1 MTEAPL
7 DNKELLEREPVPTLA
22 PEPEPEPELESEPEL
37 EQEACVSRTNHLL
50 LAAGIFFCCA
60 FLAWAWFGKLD
71 IVSMAEGKVA
81 PSSRVKEVQHLEGG
95 IVAEILVQEGSRVKV
110 DQPLLVLEGTS
121 SDASVRELEVRTVAL
136 RVDIARLKAIQ
147 EDLPKPLY
155 PPELAASHANLISQ
169 SEDLFNLQLTKYRSD
184 LASRE
189 EVIKQRTEEIK
200 GVESRI
206 TNNFASLE
214 LLHKQTSISAE
225 LLKEQLTTE
234 YKHLGFLREE
244 SSLKSK
250 IEEDQSLLK
259 RIRSQLEE
267 AQENLRKARFDL
279 RERTGGELKMVRQE
293 LDELTQRLKK
303 YQDSQRRS
311 IIRSPVDG
319 IIKTM
324 YLNTTGGV
332 VTPGQIVLTI
342 VPTDDTLIV
351 EAHLPIQDIG
361 YVKAGQVA
369 VIKLASR
376 DARRFGNLPGQV
388 VSVSPDA
395 MVLPDGRTFYAVRIK
410 TERDYFAWRTERYQL
425 VPGMQVVAYIHTG
438 QRTLLEYLLDPYVD
452 SMGQAMQER

>member
-1 MTEAPL
+1 MT
-7 DNKELLEREPVPTLA
+7 DNQVDPMEL
-22 PEPEPEPELESEPEL
+22 PEPGLPP
-37 EQEACVSRTNHLL
+37 ARTMHLL
-50 LAAGIFFCCA
+50 LAACVFFCCA
-60 FLAWAWFGKLD
+60 FLVWAWFGRLD
-71 IVSMAEGKVA
+71 IVSMAEGRVA

-95 IVAEILVQEGSRVKV
+95 IVSEILVQEGVRVKV

-147 EDLPKPLY
+147 EDLPKPLF

-169 SEDLFNLQLTKYRSD
+169 AEDLFNLQITRYRSD

-189 EVIKQRTEEIK
+189 EVVKQRTEEIK

-206 TNNFASLE
+206 SNNVASLE

-244 SSLKSK
+244 AALKSK

-267 AQENLRKARFDL
+267 AQENLRKARFEL
-279 RERTGGELKMVRQE
+279 REKTGGELKLARQE
-293 LDELTQRLKK
+293 LDELVQRLKK
-303 YQDSQRRS
+303 FQDSQRRT

-319 IIKTM
+319 IVKTM
-324 YLNTTGGV
+324 YVNTTGGV
-332 VTPGQIVLTI
+332 ISPGQIVLTI

-361 YVKAGQVA
+361 YVRAGQAA
-369 VIKLASR
+369 VVKLASR
-376 DARRFGNLPGQV
+376 DARRFGNLAGQV

-395 MVLPDGRTFYAVRIK
+395 LNLPDGRTFYAVRIK
-410 TERDYFAWRTERYQL
+410 TERDYFAWGNDRYQL

-452 SMGQAMQER
+452 SLGQALQER